1 MQNVITELKQ
11 FYPELTLEILKEF
24 LDTHYVELSL
34 IPELDI
40 LELFREWAWVHN
52 YVGKGVDWEEYESQN
67 WEEWEKNSSK

>member
-40 LELFREWAWVHN
+40 LELFKEWAWAHN
-52 YVGKGVDWEEYESQN
+52 YVGIGMN
-67 WEEWEKNSSK
+67 WEEWEKENGR

>member
-24 LDTHYVELSL
+24 LDTHYTELSL

-52 YVGKGVDWEEYESQN
+52 YDSNK
-67 WEEWEKNSSK
+67 